1 MRTRQRPAARSAA
14 SDSPAAPV
22 DPSVP
27 AGSDAAGGARMLRD
41 IPLRARIVLSILFC
55 GLIPLF
61 IVSLVSF
68 DAARTELKNQ
78 AFRELRS
85 VRDIKITVLQKF
97 YFERRADVRVF
108 AANPYIRQAYEA
120 LNGPEARAARV
131 RYVPFLKALIREYE
145 YRDLF
150 LLRPDDGT
158 IVYSNNGEAAAG
170 ERKGAALAPG
180 LEEAWRAARSGEL
193 GISDLRL
200 ETDSGEAGPAQYL
213 AAPIQAGGATVAVVA
228 VQLAPDAIESI
239 VRERSGMG
247 TTGATFLAGPDGRLR
262 APLRSGGGALDNE
275 TAGRTALGAHD
286 AIIARTKGMRVLSS
300 SAPVR
305 IQGLPWTMFAEI
317 DESEIDGRIAR
328 ALNLRIALLIGLST
342 VLLAAL
348 AFLIAR
354 GLGRGVR
361 GVIEELHRLVRDV
374 LAGRLSSRAR
384 TDAMTADFRP
394 VLAEINVLI
403 EAFEKQIE
411 LSRRLEGHIR
421 DGQRLEVIGSLA
433 GGIAHD
439 FNNLLAHMRALAHI
453 LEDEAG
459 RDGRDSARLEDMKL
473 AIRRGAE
480 LVQQILT
487 FSRPGQ
493 DQKRTVDL
501 RDSTAESL
509 RLVRT
514 SVPPDIALE
523 YAPGGDLLP
532 VSGDPS
538 QIHQIVM
545 NLCVNAIQAMQG
557 AGGRLTVGLAREE
570 IEGGAGDEPGPRRYA
585 RLTVQDTGP
594 GMSED
599 VRRRIF
605 EPFFTTK
612 APGQGSGLG
621 LSVVAGIVMSLGGTI
636 EAESVEGK
644 GTRFDVILPLA

>member
-1 MRTRQRPAARSAA
+1 
-14 SDSPAAPV
+14 
-22 DPSVP
+22 
-27 AGSDAAGGARMLRD
+27 MLRD
-41 IPLRARIVLSILFC
+41 IPLRARIVLGILFC

-68 DAARTELKNQ
+68 NAARTELKNQ
-78 AFRELRS
+78 AFRQLRS

-120 LNGPEARAARV
+120 LNGSDARAARI
-131 RYVPFLKALIREYE
+131 RYAPFLKALIREYE

-150 LLRPDDGT
+150 LLRPDDGAL
-158 IVYSNNGEAAAG
+158 VYSINGEAAAG
-170 ERKGAALAPG
+170 IREGAALPPG
-180 LEEAWRAARSGEL
+180 LDEAWRTARGGEL

-200 ETDSGEAGPAQYL
+200 ESGAEEGPAQYL
-213 AAPIQAGGATVAVVA
+213 AAPIQSGGQTVAVVA

-247 TTGATFLAGPDGRLR
+247 TTGATYLAGPDGRLR
-262 APLRSGGGALDNE
+262 APLGSARESLDPE
-275 TAGRTALGAHD
+275 TAARAVSLAEGD
-286 AIIARTKGMRVLSS
+286 AIIARDNTTRILSS
-300 SAPVR
+300 SAPVL

-317 DESEIDGRIAR
+317 DEREIDGQIAR
-328 ALNLRIALLIGLST
+328 ALNLRIGLLIGLST
-342 VLLAAL
+342 LLLAAL

-374 LAGRLSSRAR
+374 LAGRLSSRAKA
-384 TDAMTADFRP
+384 DAMTADFRP
-394 VLAEINVLI
+394 VLAEINALI
-403 EAFEKQIE
+403 EAFEEQIE

-421 DGQRLEVIGSLA
+421 DAQRLEVIGSLA

-453 LEDEAG
+453 LEDEAR
-459 RDGRDSARLEDMKL
+459 RDGRDPARLEDMKL
-473 AIRRGAE
+473 AICRGTD

-493 DQKRTVDL
+493 DQKRTIDL
-501 RDSTAESL
+501 RESAAESL

-514 SVPPDIALE
+514 ALPANIE
-523 YAPGGDLLP
+523 LDYSPGGDALP

-557 AGGRLTVGLAREE
+557 AGGRLRVGVAIEE
-570 IEGGAGDEPGPRRYA
+570 IEEGAGDEPGPSRYA
-585 RLTVQDTGP
+585 RLTVEDTGP

-612 APGQGSGLG
+612 APGQGTGLG

-636 EAESVEGK
+636 EAESLEGT
-644 GTRFDVILPLA
+644 GSRFDVILPLT

>member
-1 MRTRQRPAARSAA
+1 
-14 SDSPAAPV
+14 
-22 DPSVP
+22 
-27 AGSDAAGGARMLRD
+27 MLQD
-41 IPLRARIVLSILFC
+41 IPLRARIVLGILFC

-61 IVSLVSF
+61 FVSLVSF

-78 AFRELRS
+78 AFRQLRS

-108 AANPYIRQAYEA
+108 AANPYIREAYEA
-120 LNGPEARAARV
+120 LNGKDARTARV
-131 RYVPFLKALIREYE
+131 RYAPFLKALIREYE

-150 LLRPDDGT
+150 LLRPEDGSA
-158 IVYSNNGEAAAG
+158 VYSTGGGTAAG
-170 ERKGAALAPG
+170 KWGEDRGAAMPPG
-180 LEEAWRAARSGEL
+180 LDEAWRAARGGEL

-200 ETDSGEAGPAQYL
+200 ESGAEAGPAQYL
-213 AAPIQAGGATVAVVA
+213 AAPIQSGGTIVAIVA
-228 VQLAPDAIESI
+228 VQLASDAIESI

-247 TTGATFLAGPDGRLR
+247 TTGSTFLAGPDGRRR
-262 APLRSGGGALDNE
+262 APLGAGRDLLDSE
-275 TAGRTALGAHD
+275 TAGRAASQVEGD
-286 AIIARTKGMRVLSS
+286 AIIARNPAGRVLSS

-317 DESEIDGRIAR
+317 DEGEIDSQIAR

-342 VLLAAL
+342 LLLAAL

-374 LAGRLSSRAR
+374 LAGRMSSRAKA
-384 TDAMTADFRP
+384 DAMTADFRP
-394 VLAEINVLI
+394 VLAEINALI
-403 EAFEKQIE
+403 EAFERQIE
-411 LSRRLEGHIR
+411 LSRRLQEHIR
-421 DGQRLEVIGSLA
+421 DAQRLEVIGSLA
-433 GGIAHD
+433 GGVAHD

-453 LEDEAG
+453 LEDEAR
-459 RDGRDSARLEDMKL
+459 RDARDTSRLEDLKL
-473 AIRRGAE
+473 AIRRGSD

-493 DQKRTVDL
+493 DQKRMIDL
-501 RDSTAESL
+501 RESVVESL

-514 SVPPDIALE
+514 ALPSNIE
-523 YAPGGDLLP
+523 LEFAPGGDPVP

-557 AGGRLTVGLAREE
+557 AGGRLRVGLAVEKV
-570 IEGGAGDEPGPRRYA
+570 EGGSEDEAGPIRYA
-585 RLTVQDTGP
+585 RLTVEDTGP

-599 VRRRIF
+599 VRMRIF

-636 EAESVEGK
+636 EAESLEGI
-644 GTRFDVILPLA
+644 GSRFDVILPISG